1 MNSDLRTLALVLKR
15 TNYGETDRIINL
27 LTPEGKVSALAKGV
41 RKEKSRLAS
50 GIEMFSLSEMVIHQG
65 KSEFGILTSAKPRE
79 FYQGILA
86 DFSRLETASEI
97 IKSVAKAADQVDSG
111 EFFSVTVQALR
122 AIDKGGDLGLILA
135 WFYLNVARISGEQIN
150 LYNDSD
156 GKPLVADQTYAWNV
170 ADGALRVSSAGKL
183 SGPEIKMMRLML
195 SAELSLILK
204 VKDAAKMAP
213 ELLYIAKSVNQL

>member
-27 LTPEGKVSALAKGV
+27 LTPSGKISALAKGV

-65 KSEFGILTSAKPRE
+65 KSEFGILTAAKPKE

-86 DFSRLETASEI
+86 DFSRLEVASEI
-97 IKSVAKAADQVDSG
+97 IKSVSKAAEQVNAG

-122 AIDKGGDLGLILA
+122 AIDKGENLELILA
-135 WFYLNVARISGEQIN
+135 WFYFNMARISGEQIN
-150 LYNDSD
+150 LYNDLD
-156 GKPLVADQTYAWNV
+156 GKPLKAEEAYAWSA
-170 ADGALRVSSAGKL
+170 ADGVLRASSAGKL

-195 SAELSLILK
+195 SAELSLVLK
-204 VKDAAKMAP
+204 VKDTAKMAP